1 MEDNCWISCQV
12 MADMENF
19 LRRSHNYQPVHDLDV
34 KVWQNANTIVNK
46 LFLIFLPVSYGKH
59 SNLTAFEI
67 KTSVLQ
73 NAWPFYVYQSDQRV
87 IEYMYKSDVDIA
99 KWLAY

>member
-1 MEDNCWISCQV
+1 M
-12 MADMENF
+12 
-19 LRRSHNYQPVHDLDV
+19 
-34 KVWQNANTIVNK
+34 
-46 LFLIFLPVSYGKH
+46 PVSYGKH